1 MGRAAFIPSP
11 PAPRGGPRLR
21 ALGCRVWDADGEE
34 RLDFDMAGAAALLG
48 HAHPAVERAV
58 AACRTTV
65 RDAEDALSALLPR
78 APRVRFTA
86 CEAQA
91 LPAAIDAARRATGR
105 RRAAVWEAGV
115 GLFGG
120 AGDVAAIVVDPLGV
134 SPSELVRARK
144 DADLV
149 GGALIFDEGLSGFRV
164 HERGVQGLSGVIPD
178 LAVFGA
184 QIANGRALG
193 AVAGS
198 PDLIAA
204 LDEDD
209 LAPPRADALAAAT
222 ETLILLADAP
232 VAGRIGVLGA
242 ELQAEIT
249 RLSDGCGAAPGFSLA
264 GDPSLPTPLFGAP
277 WLEGLWLREMAR
289 NAMNVI
295 GPHAL
300 SAAHGEAEVA
310 RLIAAY
316 ARILPMMADEVRPR
330 MPVRRDL
337 FVLPPACP
345 EGLA

>member
-1 MGRAAFIPSP
+1 MGRAAFIASP

-21 ALGCRVWDADGEE
+21 ASGCRLWDADGAE

-48 HAHPAVERAV
+48 HACPPVELAV
-58 AACRTTV
+58 AAGQTSV
-65 RDAEDALSALLPR
+65 RDAAAALSALLPG

-86 CEAQA
+86 CESQA

-105 RRAAVWEAGV
+105 RRAAVWEAGTGV
-115 GLFGG
+115 FGG
-120 AGDVAAIVVDPLGV
+120 AGDAAAIVVDPLGV
-134 SPSELVRARK
+134 SPAELARARR
-144 DADLV
+144 DADAC
-149 GGALIFDEGLSGFRV
+149 GAALIFDEGLTGFRV
-164 HERGVQGLSGVIPD
+164 HERGVQGLSGVTPD

-184 QIANGRALG
+184 QIANGRPLG
-193 AVAGS
+193 AVAGRA
-198 PDLIAA
+198 DLVAA
-204 LDEDD
+204 LDDED
-209 LAPPRADALAAAT
+209 LAPPRADALCAAT

-242 ELQAEIT
+242 ELQAEVS
-249 RLSDGCGAAPGFSLA
+249 RLAEAAAAAPGFRLA

-289 NAMNVI
+289 EGVNVI

-300 SAAHGEAEVA
+300 CAAHGEPEVA

-330 MPVRRDL
+330 MPARPGL
-337 FVLPPACP
+337 FVLPACP